1 MEKGI
6 YPNRLRVALA
16 EKQITNRWLA
26 GQLGKSEMTI
36 SRWTTNKAQPSLN
49 QLIEMAKLLNVKLD
63 DLLEPYNL

>member
-1 MEKGI
+1 MEKET
-6 YPNRLRVALA
+6 YPNRLRVVLA

-26 GQLGKSEMTI
+26 GKLGKSEMTI
-36 SRWTTNKAQPSLN
+36 SRWSTNKAQPSLN

>member
-1 MEKGI
+1 MKKELH
-6 YPNRLRVALA
+6 PNRLRVILA
-16 EKQITNRWLA
+16 ERQITNRWLA
-26 GQLGKSEMTI
+26 GQLGNSEMTI